1 MERSTSASVLEG
13 ELKEEEEDEDDDVE
27 ERLRERDES
36 VPLGCTAVFTSSISI
51 STAARAW
58 NKRIAGLF

>member
-1 MERSTSASVLEG
+1 MERSTSAIVLEG
-13 ELKEEEEDEDDDVE
+13 ELEEEEEDDDDVE
-27 ERLRERDES
+27 ERLKEREES
-36 VPLGCTAVFTSSISI
+36 VALGCTAVFTSSISI